1 MVLEKSK
8 FELLRARDVLNILIG
23 NEDFGRL
30 EIQGVTSEIS
40 VSMPYLSG
48 PVLCEISKKF
58 GLPVSYWKEGGAL
71 SRWQYLDN
79 LIGHCIKNNQESNL
93 LAYLFAKEQFVSK
106 LKELPLEFIDR
117 VHVQIVSTV
126 IKEIN
131 KILYFSEYELTEL
144 EGVFCVRK
152 IGSAVT
158 VSTPSFKNIDKAYV
172 TKKYYEALKAIGDES
187 YDSAITKSR
196 TLLEEVFIYVIQ
208 IKGETPADKGNA
220 YSLYAQVK
228 KLYNMTQKGGMDH
241 RVNGLLSGLEKIL
254 SAIVEMRNKAGDA
267 HGVGA
272 KRINIKD
279 HHARLFVNSAATI
292 ADFIL
297 SVSENASHQSNKKQ

>member
-1 MVLEKSK
+1 MMEESK
-8 FELLRARDVLNILIG
+8 FELLRVRDILNILVG
-23 NEDFGRL
+23 NEDFGLL
-30 EIQGVTSEIS
+30 EINGVESEVS

-48 PVLCEISKKF
+48 PVLCDISKKF
-58 GLPVSYWKEGGAL
+58 GLSVSYGDGGTL

-79 LIGHCIKNNQESNL
+79 LIEHCIKNNQESNL
-93 LAYLFAKEQFVSK
+93 LAYLFAKERFAGK
-106 LKELPLEFIDR
+106 LMELPLDFIDQA
-117 VHVQIVSTV
+117 HAQIVSAV
-126 IKEIN
+126 IKGIN
-131 KILYFSEYELTEL
+131 AVLYFGGHELVEVD
-144 EGVFCVRK
+144 GVFCVRK

-172 TKKYYEALKAIGDES
+172 TKKYYEALKAIKDES

-196 TLLEEVFIYVIQ
+196 TLLEEVFIYVIR
-208 IKGETPADKGNA
+208 IKGETPDDKGNA

-228 KLYNMTQKGGMDH
+228 KLYNMTQKGDQDH

-267 HGVGA
+267 HGVGD

-279 HHARLFVNSAATI
+279 YHARLFVNSAATM

-297 SVSENASHQSNKKQ
+297 SVSENASHQSNKSQ